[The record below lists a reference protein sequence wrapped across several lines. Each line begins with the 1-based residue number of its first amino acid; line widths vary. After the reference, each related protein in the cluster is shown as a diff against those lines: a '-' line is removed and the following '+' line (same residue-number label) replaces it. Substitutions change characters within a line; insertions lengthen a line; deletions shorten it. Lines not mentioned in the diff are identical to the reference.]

1 MLQDAVVRLTAS
13 GTDDRIRAD
22 KDFSIQQGVSL
33 SSSGA
38 MDGKKESPSRFR
50 SLRDSVTH
58 ITKRLTE
65 GETGVAQRNDEH
77 VREVEKLRVQIQ
89 SMEEEIRRLYQSRY
103 QLDQATKQ
111 NEKLVTTLQEA
122 KVQIEAL
129 RAEVEKLT
137 APPSA
142 YAIFSSLNADGTGN
156 VYVSGRKMK
165 VSVHPSINGNAM
177 RKGQEVVLNEALN
190 VIEVKGYDIQG
201 EVVRLKDVLEGN
213 RALVTLHFD
222 EEKVAE
228 LGDPLLVERLSVGD
242 HLLYDPR
249 SGYVVEKL
257 PRSEA
262 EELVLEEVPDV
273 DYEHIGGLQHELEQ
287 VRDAVEL
294 PFLHPAL
301 FSEYQLSAPKGVL
314 LYGPPGCGKTL
325 IAKAVANSIAKKLGH
340 LTGKEVR
347 SYFLHVKGPEL
358 LNKYVG
364 ESERQVRE
372 VFKKAKERAADGN
385 PVIVFFDEMDA
396 LFRTRGTGISS
407 DIESTIVPQFLS
419 EIDGM
424 ERLRN
429 VIVIGASNRQDL
441 IDPAVLRAGRLDV
454 KVKVGRPDAVAA
466 KDIFSKYLS
475 SDLPFAEEDLTRHGG
490 DAEALVE
497 QMTDL
502 TVGAMYASS
511 EENKFIE
518 VTYANGEKEVLYFKD
533 FASGALIEGIVSRAK
548 KFAVKRAIA
557 KEGRGL
563 RSEDLIRA
571 IREEFKEHEDLPNTT
586 NPDDWAKISGKK
598 GEKIVHLR
606 TISGGPGDSR
616 QIETVTT
623 GHYL

>member
-1 MLQDAVVRLTAS
+1 M
-13 GTDDRIRAD
+13 AD
-22 KDFSIQQGVSL
+22 PKGN
-33 SSSGA
+33 
-38 MDGKKESPSRFR
+38 PSRLR
-50 SLRDSVTH
+50 SLRDSVKH
-58 ITKRLTE
+58 ITKRLSE
-65 GETGVAQRNDEH
+65 GDADVIHRNDEQG
-77 VREVEKLRVQIQ
+77 REIEKLRVQIQ

-122 KVQIEAL
+122 RAQIEAL

-137 APPSA
+137 APPST
-142 YAIFSSLNADGTGN
+142 YAIFSSLNQDGTGN

-165 VSVHPSINGNAM
+165 VSLHPSITSKGL
-177 RKGQEVVLNEALN
+177 RKGQEVILNEALN
-190 VIEVKGYDIQG
+190 VIEARGFDVQG
-201 EVVRLKDVLEGN
+201 EVVRLKDLLEGN

-228 LGDPLLVERLSVGD
+228 LGEPLLAERLSVGD
-242 HLLYDPR
+242 HLLFDPR
-249 SGYVVEKL
+249 SGCVIEKL
-257 PRSEA
+257 PKSEA

-273 DYEHIGGLQHELEQ
+273 DYANIGGLQHELEQ

-294 PFLHPAL
+294 PFLHPHL
-301 FSEYQLSAPKGVL
+301 FAEYQLSAPKGVL

-419 EIDGM
+419 EIDGV

-454 KVKVGRPDAVAA
+454 KVKVGRPNAVAA
-466 KDIFSKYLS
+466 KDIFSKYVGTS
-475 SDLPFAEEDLTRHGG
+475 LPFDEEELKRHGG
-490 DAEALVE
+490 DAKALVE
-497 QMTDL
+497 HLTDL
-502 TVGAMYASS
+502 TVGAMYATS

-518 VTYANGEKEVLYFKD
+518 VTYANGEKEILYFKD

-548 KFAVKRAIA
+548 KYAVKRALA
-557 KEGRGL
+557 QEGRGL

-586 NPDDWAKISGKK
+586 NPDDWAKVAGKK
-598 GEKIVHLR
+598 GEKIVHIR
-606 TISGGPGDSR
+606 TISGGPAESR
-616 QIETVTT
+616 QIETITT

>member
-1 MLQDAVVRLTAS
+1 M
-13 GTDDRIRAD
+13 AD
-22 KDFSIQQGVSL
+22 TKG
-33 SSSGA
+33 
-38 MDGKKESPSRFR
+38 SPSRLR
-50 SLRDSVTH
+50 SLRDSVKH
-58 ITKRLTE
+58 ITKRLSE
-65 GETGVAQRNDEH
+65 GEADVIHRNDEQN
-77 VREVEKLRVQIQ
+77 REIEKLRVQIQ

-122 KVQIEAL
+122 KAQIEAL

-137 APPSA
+137 APPST
-142 YAIFSSLNADGTGN
+142 YAIFSSLNQDGTGN

-165 VSVHPSINGNAM
+165 VSLHPSIQSKGL
-177 RKGQEVVLNEALN
+177 RKGQEVILNEALN
-190 VIEVKGYDIQG
+190 VIESRGFDVQG
-201 EVVRLKDVLEGN
+201 EVVRLKDMLEGN

-228 LGDPLLVERLSVGD
+228 LGEPLLAERLSVGD
-242 HLLYDPR
+242 HLLFDPR
-249 SGYVVEKL
+249 SGCVIEKL
-257 PRSEA
+257 PKSEA

-273 DYEHIGGLQHELEQ
+273 DYSRIGGLQHELEQ

-294 PFLHPAL
+294 PFLHPHL
-301 FSEYQLSAPKGVL
+301 FAEYQLSAPKGVL

-396 LFRTRGTGISS
+396 LFRTRGSGISS
-407 DIESTIVPQFLS
+407 DVESTIVPQFLS
-419 EIDGM
+419 EIDGV

-466 KDIFSKYLS
+466 KDIFSKYVGT
-475 SDLPFAEEDLTRHGG
+475 DLPFDEEELKRHGG
-490 DAEALVE
+490 DVKALVE
-497 QMTDL
+497 HVTDL
-502 TVGAMYASS
+502 TVGAMYATS

-518 VTYANGEKEVLYFKD
+518 VTYANGEKEILYFKD

-548 KFAVKRAIA
+548 KYAVKRAIA
-557 KEGRGL
+557 QEGRGL

-586 NPDDWAKISGKK
+586 NPDDWAKVAGKK
-598 GEKIVHLR
+598 GEKIVHIR
-606 TISGGPGDSR
+606 TISGGPAESR
-616 QIETVTT
+616 QIETITT

>member
-1 MLQDAVVRLTAS
+1 
-13 GTDDRIRAD
+13 
-22 KDFSIQQGVSL
+22 
-33 SSSGA
+33 

-65 GETGVAQRNDEH
+65 GETDVAQRNDEH
-77 VREVEKLRVQIQ
+77 IREVEKFRVQIQ

-111 NEKLVTTLQEA
+111 NEKLVATLQEA

-165 VSVHPSINGNAM
+165 VSVHPSIDGKAM
-177 RKGQEVVLNEALN
+177 RKGQEVILNEALN
-190 VIEVKGYDIQG
+190 VIEVKGFDIQG
-201 EVVRLKDVLEGN
+201 EVVRLKDVLEGH

-228 LGDPLLVERLSVGD
+228 LGDPLLAERLSVGD

-294 PFLHPAL
+294 PFLHPTL
-301 FSEYQLSAPKGVL
+301 FSEYKLSAPKGVL

-396 LFRTRGTGISS
+396 LFRTRGSGISS

-454 KVKVGRPDAVAA
+454 KVKVGRPDATAA

-475 SDLPFAEEDLTRHGG
+475 IDLPFSEDDVKRFGG
-490 DAEALVE
+490 DAKALIE
-497 QMTDL
+497 QMIDL

-511 EENKFIE
+511 EENRFIE
-518 VTYANGEKEVLYFKD
+518 VTYANGEKELLYFKD

-606 TISGGPGDSR
+606 TISGGPGESR